1 MNSIYKLMLNNK
13 AFNDIVENLINKKNV
28 AIIKKSDRLNNL
40 IKYFG
45 DFIINEFDK
54 KVLCEIISNIEQ
66 EDNYRDLDIKKMTV
80 LRRQINNNTENII
93 KTFSAFIKKDETNYS
108 LNDLYSITNKSI
120 EFKDKEF
127 EYYSILSK
135 SKLVVEGDSLNITEE
150 ANYLIENKYI
160 NYFIKYK
167 KFKNNKKF
175 KIIKSDI
182 NNDDIDNVISKLG
195 GILNNTFAFIPPI
208 YFNEYTND
216 FQEEKVYYENYSDDD
231 IKELVKNINYKHNK
245 EILNQAEDFKWY
257 KCIGIKKYKEMLIKK
272 RRLYEEYN
280 EKEKIIYNQYIE
292 NIENLNM
299 FSKSFSFINS
309 VYEDKVLYEI
319 NNRIS
324 NEEELYN
331 YIKYIKETLSIY
343 KDYLEVEDKV
353 EMLSETSKE
362 LLNYLYEKL
371 SDKND
376 LNNILEFIP
385 NYYYYRKIEN
395 MENDESDAI
404 NSYNKVY
411 EKIAILNEAL
421 KSYDKIL
428 LKVIRKKCNE
438 AANMFIKEANMK
450 LDKLDIDKLINERYT
465 KENIEFLLK
474 IFPMVILDEKQYIE
488 NKEKIDEL
496 FSFIINESDLVD
508 ISDNKE
514 IECDEVCKEN
524 LDRSIFKMLNNL
536 GYTIFQKED
545 DISIIYVDFGKAENK
560 VIYINNKEF
569 FDCKELIKIIDLM
582 NSGCKVIFVWYR
594 NWWMNKSEEVQK
606 IHKLL
611 NE

>member
-13 AFNDIVENLINKKNV
+13 AFDDIIENLINKKNV
-28 AIIKKSDRLNNL
+28 AIIKRDEDLNEI
-40 IKYFG
+40 IKYFN

-54 KVLCEIISNIEQ
+54 KRLYEIINELKQ
-66 EDNYRDLDIKKMTV
+66 GDNDKDLEIKKMTV
-80 LRRQINNNTENII
+80 LRRQINNNAENII
-93 KTFSAFIKKDETNYS
+93 KIFSAFIDRNQINYS

-135 SKLVVEGDSLNITEE
+135 SPIVIEGDSSKIIKEVD
-150 ANYLIENKYI
+150 YLIKNKYV
-160 NYFIKYK
+160 NSFIKYK
-167 KFKNNKKF
+167 KFKNNRKF
-175 KIIKSDI
+175 HIIRNNI
-182 NNDDIDNVISKLG
+182 NKTDIDKVISKLG
-195 GILNNTFAFIPPI
+195 GILNNNFAFIPPI

-216 FQEEKVYYENYSDDD
+216 FQSEKVYYQNYSNDK
-231 IKELVKNINYKHNK
+231 IKELAKNINYKHNK
-245 EILNQAEDFKWY
+245 EILDEAESFKWY
-257 KCIGIKKYKEMLIKK
+257 KCFGIKKYKEMTIKK
-272 RRLYEEYN
+272 KELYEEYK
-280 EKEKIIYNQYIE
+280 EKEKSIYNQYIE

-299 FSKSFSFINS
+299 FSKSFSFVNE
-309 VYEDKVLYEI
+309 VYEDGVLDEI
-319 NNRIS
+319 NKRIA
-324 NEEELYN
+324 NEDELYN

-343 KDYLEVEDKV
+343 KDYLEVESDI
-353 EMLSETSKE
+353 EMLSEISKE
-362 LLNYLYEKL
+362 LLNYIYEKL
-371 SDKND
+371 TNKND
-376 LNNILEFIP
+376 LNSILEFIP
-385 NYYYYRKIEN
+385 NYYHYKQIEAIEN
-395 MENDESDAI
+395 DKIDTI

-411 EKIAILNEAL
+411 EKITRLNGAL
-421 KSYDKIL
+421 KSYHKIL
-428 LKVIRKKCNE
+428 LKALRENCN
-438 AANMFIKEANMK
+438 KEANRFAKENNMN
-450 LDKLDIDKLINERYT
+450 LDTLDIDKLINGRYT
-465 KENIEFLLK
+465 EENIEFLLK
-474 IFPMVILDEKQYIE
+474 IFPIAIFDKKQYME

-496 FSFIINESDLVD
+496 FSLTVQQSDLME

-514 IECDEVCKEN
+514 IKCNEVCNEN

-569 FDCKELIKIIDLM
+569 FDFKELIKIIDLI

-594 NWWMNKSEEVQK
+594 NWWMNKNEEVQK